1 MENKGT
7 VIRFVNQLDMG
18 EDAKRLAYE
27 MLDQIDTP
35 VVFLIDTGLD
45 KNYAG
50 RHAFQHNQFWVT
62 ANHQPE
68 QSEYERVI
76 LSNLYRGIQARRRFP
91 EVVPD
96 EAYYSKLEAI
106 SDPKSR
112 KERIE
117 NYQQLIGKINAITST
132 IDAEYH
138 LAPRGII
145 VSEFAKRRNFD
156 DRIRILDRYLEIQ
169 RKAPFWCWH
178 KELALHNMLDYSRI
192 AYWNSV
198 YFRGISNRLNCVLP
212 PHDSKKFL
220 SQLKQLVRVIKT
232 AKEKYAS
239 EPETDVPTWMINEII
254 AILQIKDMV
263 RVEYP
268 YSAYGTFN
276 LENGENVPL
285 YSFVPE
291 GIQGEAEL
299 ILGIRHVNEGILLL
313 QDYSGAI
320 KKQEL
325 PDIHANLVRS
335 DHCNAYANKLDGE
348 YYVSFTIGMLKLLMR
363 SSDEIDLSSVPREAI
378 TLLGE
383 REVRC
388 RLRKY
393 IIYFIAAHEYA
404 HVLNGDCDHAESMY
418 SCGYANQA
426 KEENADLKAQNLLGN
441 ALFLQYRND
450 PNEDIIRQVQK
461 MRINHVTD
469 KVLFEVACNWCNHQF
484 NR

>member
-7 VIRFVNQLDMG
+7 LIRFVDQLDIG

-35 VVFLIDTGLD
+35 VVFLIDTGLN

-50 RHAFQHNQFWVT
+50 RNAFQHNQFWVT

-91 EVVPD
+91 EVSPNA
-96 EAYYSKLEAI
+96 AYYAKLEAI
-106 SDPKSR
+106 PDAKTR

-117 NYQQLIGKINAITST
+117 NYEQLVGRINAITST

-138 LAPRGII
+138 LAPKGVI
-145 VSEFAKRRNFD
+145 VSEAAKKRSFD
-156 DRIRILDRYLEIQ
+156 NRIGILNRYLEIQ
-169 RKAPFWCWH
+169 RKAPFWRWH

-192 AYWNSV
+192 AYWKPA
-198 YFRGISNRLNCVLP
+198 YFQGIANRLKYVLP
-212 PHDSKKFL
+212 PQDARKFL
-220 SQLKQLVRVIKT
+220 SQLQQLVRVIQT
-232 AKEKYAS
+232 AKEKYQN
-239 EPETDVPTWMINEII
+239 EPEADVPTWMINEII

-263 RVEYP
+263 CVEYP
-268 YSAYGTFN
+268 YSICGSFN
-276 LENGENVPL
+276 LENGEKAPL

-291 GIQGEAEL
+291 DIPGEAEMV
-299 ILGIRHVNEGILLL
+299 LGIRHVNEGLLLL
-313 QDYSGAI
+313 QEYSGAI

-325 PDIHANLVRS
+325 PDVHANLVFS
-335 DHCNAYANKLDGE
+335 DYQNAYANKQDGK
-348 YYVSFTIGMLKLLMR
+348 YYVSFTVGMLELLMGTL
-363 SSDEIDLSSVPREAI
+363 DQIDIGGVPNEII

-388 RLRKY
+388 RIRKY

-404 HVLNGDCDHAESMY
+404 HVLNGDCDRAASMY
-418 SCGYANQA
+418 SCGFLNRT
-426 KEENADLKAQNLLGN
+426 KEENADLRAKNMLSN

-450 PNEDIIRQVQK
+450 PNEDRIRQTHK
-461 MRINHVTD
+461 MLTNAISD
-469 KVLFEVACNWCNHQF
+469 KVLFEIACDWCNRAF
-484 NR
+484 GR